1 MYIKS
6 NKTIYSNEFKI
17 WNISEFD
24 ILTTKL
30 CDPSSEHPFNFQKL
44 VISRVFDDY
53 TGIQIIN
60 GHKEKRERKGE
71 DKLRKEC
78 YKRRDCRRYMVVPSS
93 SEIHVL

>member
-53 TGIQIIN
+53 TGIQN
-60 GHKEKRERKGE
+60 N
-71 DKLRKEC
+71 
-78 YKRRDCRRYMVVPSS
+78 
-93 SEIHVL
+93 